1 MGARALFLGGM
12 FSLRSMHLLLVLP
25 VLGVGVLV
33 QAIVCIIVVIVM
45 LVTNSNVNCS
55 VFFVSNVHH
64 SVVILAR
71 VVGSVQVVTLVTIVL
86 VTWLAVQ
93 GGVGLHTGQLLL
105 VPVGLLDGPLLVP
118 GAVEKE
124 KKLYKKN
131 VEDIGTI

>member
-1 MGARALFLGGM
+1 M
-12 FSLRSMHLLLVLP
+12 
-25 VLGVGVLV
+25 
-33 QAIVCIIVVIVM
+33 
-45 LVTNSNVNCS
+45 
-55 VFFVSNVHH
+55 FFVSPVHH
-64 SVVILAR
+64 SVVILVR
-71 VVGSVQVVTLVTIVL
+71 VVGSVLVVAIVL

-105 VPVGLLDGPLLVP
+105 VPVGLLDGPILVP

>member
-1 MGARALFLGGM
+1 M
-12 FSLRSMHLLLVLP
+12 
-25 VLGVGVLV
+25 
-33 QAIVCIIVVIVM
+33 
-45 LVTNSNVNCS
+45 
-55 VFFVSNVHH
+55 FFVSPVHH
-64 SVVILAR
+64 SVVILVR

-93 GGVGLHTGQLLL
+93 GGVGLHTGLLLL

-124 KKLYKKN
+124 KRLYKKN